1 MGSEMSPKTLAKPSA
16 GQEGS
21 FDGKAVLITG
31 GTSGIGQATAL
42 AFARRGA
49 RVAVAGRNQERGSA
63 VVAAIEAVGAEA
75 LFVPADVSRAS
86 EVEMIV
92 PTVLERFGCLDIA
105 FNNAGYQEPRALLAE
120 QPAAT
125 YDTVFDTNVRAL
137 FLAMQ
142 AEIGAMLP
150 TGGVIVNNASVSG
163 VRNPNPGLALYSASK
178 AAVISMTKSA
188 AMEYA
193 NRGIRINAVSPGRVT
208 TPMMLASKI
217 ADMKAVAEGL
227 PLKRMGEP
235 EEVAAAVLWLASDA
249 ASFVIGHNLSVDGG
263 FLSQ

>member
-1 MGSEMSPKTLAKPSA
+1 MTGEASANPSTGNGGA
-16 GQEGS
+16 PALG
-21 FDGKAVLITG
+21 GKVALITG

-42 AFARRGA
+42 AFARQGA
-49 RVAVAGRNQERGSA
+49 RVAIAGRSPERGAA
-63 VVAAIEAVGAEA
+63 VVEAIEAAGAKA
-75 LFVPADVSRAS
+75 LFVPADLCEPHEIERV
-86 EVEMIV
+86 V
-92 PTVLERFGCLDIA
+92 PTVLERFGRLDIA
-105 FNNAGYQEPRALLAE
+105 FNNAGYQEPRALLAD
-120 QPAAT
+120 QPAET
-125 YDTVFDTNVRAL
+125 YDRVFDTNLRAV

-142 AEIGAMLP
+142 SEIRAMLP
-150 TGGVIVNNASVSG
+150 AGGTIVNNASVSG

-178 AAVISMTKSA
+178 AAVISMTRSA

-193 NRGIRINAVSPGRVT
+193 DQGIRINAVSPGRVT

-217 ADMKAVAEGL
+217 ADMKAVAAGL

-249 ASFVIGHNLSVDGG
+249 ASFVVGHNLSVDGG

>member
-1 MGSEMSPKTLAKPSA
+1 MTVEGGGDVARSA
-16 GQEGS
+16 L
-21 FDGKAVLITG
+21 DGKVALITG

-49 RVAVAGRNQERGSA
+49 RVAVAGRNSERGAA
-63 VVAAIEAVGAEA
+63 VVAQIQAVGAEA
-75 LFVPADVSRAS
+75 LFVPVDVSNAF
-86 EVEMIV
+86 EVETMV
-92 PTVLERFGCLDIA
+92 PAVVERFGRLDIA

-125 YDTVFDTNVRAL
+125 YDTVFDTNLRAV

-142 AEIGAMLP
+142 AEIRAMLP

-163 VRNPNPGLALYSASK
+163 VRNPNPGLALYCASK

-193 NRGIRINAVSPGRVT
+193 DKGIRIQDRRHEGR
-208 TPMMLASKI
+208 
-217 ADMKAVAEGL
+217 
-227 PLKRMGEP
+227 RGEP
-235 EEVAAAVLWLASDA
+235 AAEADGRTGRGGRRGALARLGRLVICRRSQPQCGWRFPVAVT
-249 ASFVIGHNLSVDGG
+249 GG
-263 FLSQ
+263 TAQAGNGMWRRP